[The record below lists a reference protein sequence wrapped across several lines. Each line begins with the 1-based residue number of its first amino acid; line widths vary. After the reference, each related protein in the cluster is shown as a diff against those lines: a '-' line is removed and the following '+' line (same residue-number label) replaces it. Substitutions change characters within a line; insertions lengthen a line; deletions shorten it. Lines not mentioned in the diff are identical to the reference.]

1 MPCVGA
7 VEESRAEESHE
18 SHELGLITSKVTCLQ
33 EGVAPNALVV
43 SLGAPATKGY
53 HARLG
58 STLPSSYIHGEEQN
72 QGGSILNFTNQ
83 VLPDC

>member
-1 MPCVGA
+1 MSCVSA
-7 VEESRAEESHE
+7 VQESRAEESYE

-43 SLGAPATKGY
+43 SLGVPATKGY

-58 STLPSSYIHGEEQN
+58 STLPSSYVHGEE
-72 QGGSILNFTNQ
+72 SE
-83 VLPDC
+83 DCDLG

>member
-1 MPCVGA
+1 MSCVSA
-7 VEESRAEESHE
+7 VEESRVEETYE

-33 EGVAPNALVV
+33 EGVFPVV

-58 STLPSSYIHGEEQN
+58 STLPTSYIHGK
-72 QGGSILNFTNQ
+72 GRW
-83 VLPDC
+83 

>member
-1 MPCVGA
+1 MSCGSAVQESQ
-7 VEESRAEESHE
+7 VEESYE

-33 EGVAPNALVV
+33 EGVFPVV

-58 STLPSSYIHGEEQN
+58 STLTPSPIHGE
-72 QGGSILNFTNQ
+72 SVDLNLTNH
-83 VLPDC
+83 VVVT

>member
-1 MPCVGA
+1 MSCGSAVQESQ
-7 VEESRAEESHE
+7 VEESYE

-33 EGVAPNALVV
+33 EGVFPVV

-58 STLPSSYIHGEEQN
+58 STLPTSYIHGE
-72 QGGSILNFTNQ
+72 GRW
-83 VLPDC
+83 